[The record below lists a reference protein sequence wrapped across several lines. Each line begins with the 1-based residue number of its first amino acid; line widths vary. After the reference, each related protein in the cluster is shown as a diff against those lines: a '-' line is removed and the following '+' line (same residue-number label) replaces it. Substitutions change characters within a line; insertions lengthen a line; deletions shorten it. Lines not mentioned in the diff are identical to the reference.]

1 MESMHKTQIRLGA
14 KAGCGFTLIELLIV
28 IGIVAILVAL
38 ALPGYQHF
46 VRKSNR
52 GEAQQLM
59 MNYAN
64 LEEIWRANHNSYGT
78 AADLALPTHDLYDF
92 YVRGSGDPSCANSDP
107 GPTAY
112 VVVACPK
119 GPQAVD
125 KERGEPCSPL
135 TLDQANAK
143 SPAKCW

>member
-1 MESMHKTQIRLGA
+1 MESMHKKRIRLGP
-14 KAGCGFTLIELLIV
+14 KGSRGFTLIELLIT
-28 IGIVAILVAL
+28 IGILAILVAL

-64 LEEIWRANHNSYGT
+64 LEEIWRANHNTYGT
-78 AADLALPTHDLYDF
+78 SADLDLPTHDLYDF
-92 YVRGSGDPSCANSDP
+92 YVRGSGNTCGNADPTA
-107 GPTAY
+107 TAY

-125 KERGEPCSPL
+125 KERGVACSPL
-135 TLDQANAK
+135 TLDHANAK
-143 SPAKCW
+143 SPAECW